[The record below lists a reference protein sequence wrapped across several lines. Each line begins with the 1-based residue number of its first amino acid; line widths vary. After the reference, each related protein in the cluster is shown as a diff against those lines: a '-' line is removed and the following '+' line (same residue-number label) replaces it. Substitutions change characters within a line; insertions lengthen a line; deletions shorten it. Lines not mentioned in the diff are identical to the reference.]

1 MTGRMD
7 YRMKNMAETTYIDN
21 KAAYHEGII
30 QWLFSL
36 EGKTAVVTGA
46 AGQLGGEYVRTLLG
60 AGANV
65 AALDIRPDNPKGNL
79 KEIDS
84 DRLKLIEVDIT
95 SRDSIETGLKTVI
108 ARFGHPDILINN
120 AAIDAPPDA
129 SEQETGP
136 FETYPESSWELMMDV
151 NLKGLFLCC
160 QVIGGHMA
168 ASGGGSIINI
178 SSIYGMMSPDQRI
191 YEYKEKPFFKP
202 VTYSV
207 AKSGILN
214 LSRYLATYWAK
225 KNVRV
230 NTLTLG
236 GVFNNQDS
244 AFLKNYTDK
253 VPLGRMAQQDEY
265 NGAILYLASG
275 ASSYMTGANI
285 IIDGGYSCW

>member
-1 MTGRMD
+1 M
-7 YRMKNMAETTYIDN
+7 NVVSMAQN
-21 KAAYHEGII
+21 KLSYYDGII
-30 QWLFSL
+30 QRLFNLS
-36 EGKTAVVTGA
+36 GKTAVVTGA
-46 AGQLGGEYVRTLLG
+46 AGQLGGEYVRALLG
-60 AGANV
+60 AGASV

-79 KEIDS
+79 KEIES
-84 DRLKLIEVDIT
+84 ERFQLTEVDIT
-95 SRDSIETGLKTVI
+95 SRASIQSALETVT
-108 ARFGHPDILINN
+108 ARFGNPDILINN

-129 SEQETGP
+129 CEQETGP

-168 ASGGGSIINI
+168 RTGGGSIINI
-178 SSIYGMMSPDQRI
+178 SSIYGMVSPDQRI
-191 YEYKEKPFFKP
+191 YEYKDKPFFKP

-207 AKSGILN
+207 TKSGILN

-225 KNVRV
+225 NNVRV

-236 GVFNNQDS
+236 GVFNNQDNV
-244 AFLKNYTDK
+244 FLKNYTDK
-253 VPLGRMAQQDEY
+253 VPLGRMAKQNEY

-275 ASSYMTGANI
+275 ASSYMTSANI

>member
-1 MTGRMD
+1 MNGD
-7 YRMKNMAETTYIDN
+7 YRVKDNYMNVIDN
-21 KAAYHEGII
+21 I
-30 QWLFSL
+30 FSL
-36 EGKTAVVTGA
+36 SGKTAIVTGA
-46 AGQLGGEYVRTLLG
+46 AGQLGGEYVRALLG

-65 AALDIRPDNPKGNL
+65 AALDIRPDNSKGNL

-84 DRLKLIEVDIT
+84 ERLQLITVDIT
-95 SRDSIETGLKTVI
+95 RRASIESALGKVLTHLGTPSV
-108 ARFGHPDILINN
+108 LINN
-120 AAIDAPPDA
+120 AAIDAPPNA

-136 FETYPESSWELMMDV
+136 FETYPESSWDVMMNV
-151 NLKGLFLCC
+151 NLKGVFLCC

-168 ASGGGSIINI
+168 RTGGGSIINI
-178 SSIYGMMSPDQRI
+178 SSIYGMVSPDQRI
-191 YEYKEKPFFKP
+191 YEYKDKPFFKP

-207 AKSGILN
+207 TKSGILN

-225 KNVRV
+225 NNVRV

-236 GVFNNQDS
+236 GVFNNQDNV
-244 AFLKNYTDK
+244 FLENYTDK
-253 VPLGRMAQQDEY
+253 VPLGRMAKQNEY

>member
-1 MTGRMD
+1 MGVISC
-7 YRMKNMAETTYIDN
+7 ID
-21 KAAYHEGII
+21 KKPAYHDGII
-30 QWLFSL
+30 HSLFSL
-36 EGKTAVVTGA
+36 AGKTAIVTGA
-46 AGQLGGEYVRTLLG
+46 AGQLGGEYVRALLG
-60 AGANV
+60 AGASV

-84 DRLKLIEVDIT
+84 DRLNIIAVDIT
-95 SRDSIETGLKTVI
+95 SRVSIESGLETVI
-108 ARFGHPDILINN
+108 AKFGHPNILINN
-120 AAIDAPPDA
+120 AAIDAPPNA
-129 SEQETGP
+129 CEQETGP

-168 ASGGGSIINI
+168 RTGGGSIINI
-178 SSIYGMMSPDQRI
+178 SSIYGMVSPDQRI
-191 YEYKEKPFFKP
+191 YEYKDKPFFKP

-207 AKSGILN
+207 TKSGILN

-225 KNVRV
+225 SGVRV

-236 GVFNNQDS
+236 GVFNNQDNV
-244 AFLKNYTDK
+244 FLKNYTDK
-253 VPLGRMAQQDEY
+253 VPLGRMAQQNEY

-285 IIDGGYSCW
+285 IIDGGYSCS

>member
-1 MTGRMD
+1 LNGD
-7 YRMKNMAETTYIDN
+7 YRVKDNYMNVIDN
-21 KAAYHEGII
+21 I
-30 QWLFSL
+30 FSL
-36 EGKTAVVTGA
+36 SGKTAIVTGA
-46 AGQLGGEYVRTLLG
+46 AGQLGGEYVRALLG

-65 AALDIRPDNPKGNL
+65 AALDIRPDNSKGNL

-84 DRLKLIEVDIT
+84 ERLQLITVDIT
-95 SRDSIETGLKTVI
+95 RRASIESALEKVLTHLGTPSV
-108 ARFGHPDILINN
+108 LINN
-120 AAIDAPPDA
+120 AAIDAPPNA

-136 FETYPESSWELMMDV
+136 FETYPESSWDVMMNV
-151 NLKGLFLCC
+151 NLKGVFLCC

-168 ASGGGSIINI
+168 RTGGGSIINI
-178 SSIYGMMSPDQRI
+178 SSIYGMVSPDQRI
-191 YEYKEKPFFKP
+191 YEYKDKPFFKP

-207 AKSGILN
+207 TKSGILN

-225 KNVRV
+225 NNVRV

-236 GVFNNQDS
+236 GVFNNQDNM
-244 AFLKNYTDK
+244 FLKNYTDK
-253 VPLGRMAQQDEY
+253 VPLGRMAQQNEY

>member
-1 MTGRMD
+1 MGVISC
-7 YRMKNMAETTYIDN
+7 ID
-21 KAAYHEGII
+21 KKPAYHDGII
-30 QWLFSL
+30 HSLFSL
-36 EGKTAVVTGA
+36 AGKTAIVIGA
-46 AGQLGGEYVRTLLG
+46 AGQLGGEYVRALLG
-60 AGANV
+60 AGASV
-65 AALDIRPDNPKGNL
+65 AALDIRLDNPKGNL

-84 DRLKLIEVDIT
+84 DRLNLIAVDIT
-95 SRDSIETGLKTVI
+95 SRASIESGLKTVI

-120 AAIDAPPDA
+120 AAIDAPSNA

-168 ASGGGSIINI
+168 ATGGGSIINI
-178 SSIYGMMSPDQRI
+178 SSIYGMVSPDQRI
-191 YEYKEKPFFKP
+191 YEYKDKPFFKP

-207 AKSGILN
+207 TKSGILN

-225 KNVRV
+225 SGVRV

-236 GVFNNQDS
+236 GVFNNQDNV
-244 AFLKNYTDK
+244 FLKNYTDK
-253 VPLGRMAQQDEY
+253 VPLGRMAQQNEY

>member
-1 MTGRMD
+1 MNGD
-7 YRMKNMAETTYIDN
+7 YRVKDNYMNVIDN
-21 KAAYHEGII
+21 I
-30 QWLFSL
+30 FSL
-36 EGKTAVVTGA
+36 SGKTAIVTGA
-46 AGQLGGEYVRTLLG
+46 AGQLGGEYVRALLG

-65 AALDIRPDNPKGNL
+65 AALDIRPDNSKGNL

-84 DRLKLIEVDIT
+84 ERLQLITVDIT
-95 SRDSIETGLKTVI
+95 RRASIESALEKVLTHLGTPSV
-108 ARFGHPDILINN
+108 LINN
-120 AAIDAPPDA
+120 AAIDAPPNA

-136 FETYPESSWELMMDV
+136 FETYPESSWDVMMNV
-151 NLKGLFLCC
+151 NLKGVFLCC

-168 ASGGGSIINI
+168 RTGGGSIINI
-178 SSIYGMMSPDQRI
+178 SSIYGMVSPDQRI
-191 YEYKEKPFFKP
+191 YEYKDKPFFKP

-207 AKSGILN
+207 TKSGILN

-225 KNVRV
+225 NNVRV

-236 GVFNNQDS
+236 GVFNNQDNM
-244 AFLKNYTDK
+244 FLKNYTDK
-253 VPLGRMAQQDEY
+253 VPLGRMAKQNEY

>member
-1 MTGRMD
+1 M
-7 YRMKNMAETTYIDN
+7 NVIHN
-21 KAAYHEGII
+21 
-30 QWLFSL
+30 LFNLS
-36 EGKTAVVTGA
+36 EKTAVVTGA
-46 AGQLGGEYVRTLLG
+46 AGQLGGEYVRALLG
-60 AGANV
+60 AGASV

-79 KEIDS
+79 KEIES
-84 DRLKLIEVDIT
+84 ERFQLTEVDIT
-95 SRDSIETGLKTVI
+95 SRASIQSALETVT
-108 ARFGHPDILINN
+108 ARFGNPDILINN

-129 SEQETGP
+129 CEQETGP

-168 ASGGGSIINI
+168 RTGGGSIINI
-178 SSIYGMMSPDQRI
+178 SSIYGMVSPDQRI
-191 YEYKEKPFFKP
+191 YEYKDKPFFKP

-207 AKSGILN
+207 TKSGILN

-225 KNVRV
+225 NNVRV

-236 GVFNNQDS
+236 GVFNNQDNV
-244 AFLKNYTDK
+244 FLENYTDK
-253 VPLGRMAQQDEY
+253 VPLGRMAKQNEY

>member
-1 MTGRMD
+1 MNVISGM
-7 YRMKNMAETTYIDN
+7 DN
-21 KAAYHEGII
+21 KTAYYDSII
-30 QWLFSL
+30 NSLFNLS
-36 EGKTAVVTGA
+36 GKTAIVTGA
-46 AGQLGGEYVRTLLG
+46 AGQLGGEYVRALLG
-60 AGANV
+60 AGASV

-79 KEIDS
+79 KEIDPE
-84 DRLKLIEVDIT
+84 RLQLIEADIT
-95 SRDSIETGLKTVI
+95 SRASVESGLETVI

-120 AAIDAPPDA
+120 AAIDAPPNA

-136 FETYPESSWELMMDV
+136 FETYPESSWDLMMNV

-168 ASGGGSIINI
+168 QTGGGSIINI
-178 SSIYGMMSPDQRI
+178 SSIFGMVSPDQRI
-191 YEYKEKPFFKP
+191 YEYKDKPFFKP

-207 AKSGILN
+207 TKSGILN

-225 KNVRV
+225 SNVRV

-236 GVFNNQDS
+236 GVFNNQDD

-253 VPLGRMAQQDEY
+253 VPLGRMAKQDEY
-265 NGAILYLASG
+265 NGAILYLASR

>member
-1 MTGRMD
+1 MGVISC
-7 YRMKNMAETTYIDN
+7 ID
-21 KAAYHEGII
+21 KKPAYHDGII
-30 QWLFSL
+30 HSLFSL
-36 EGKTAVVTGA
+36 AGKTAIVIDA
-46 AGQLGGEYVRTLLG
+46 AGQLGGEYVRALLG
-60 AGANV
+60 AGASV
-65 AALDIRPDNPKGNL
+65 AALDIRLDNPKGNL

-84 DRLKLIEVDIT
+84 DRLNLIAVDIT
-95 SRDSIETGLKTVI
+95 SRVSIESGLETVI
-108 ARFGHPDILINN
+108 AKFGHPNILINN
-120 AAIDAPPDA
+120 AAIDAPPNA

-168 ASGGGSIINI
+168 ATGGGSIINI
-178 SSIYGMMSPDQRI
+178 SSIYGMVSPDQRI
-191 YEYKEKPFFKP
+191 YEYKDKPFFKP

-207 AKSGILN
+207 TKSGILN

-225 KNVRV
+225 SGVRV

-236 GVFNNQDS
+236 GVFNNQDNV
-244 AFLKNYTDK
+244 FLKNYTDK
-253 VPLGRMAQQDEY
+253 VPLGRMAQQNEY